1 MNLIP
6 LDALSESAML
16 GESIRDGDLVSPS
29 RCSVRCVVEKLA
41 STFCGCQPQLAIA
54 EWRATLIN
62 NGMPFLGFSYQQ

>member
-29 RCSVRCVVEKLA
+29 RCSVRCDVENLA
-41 STFCGCQPQLAIA
+41 GRSAAVNHSWLQQK
-54 EWRATLIN
+54 WRATRIHS
-62 NGMPFLGFSYQQ
+62 GMPLSAVSY